1 MTTAR
6 VLVEAGHVFTALECV
21 VEAGDVAGCD
31 RRVRFDVAEDGRPHG
46 HPKALRLGDRL
57 LRVAGCGGE
66 ALVGAVDQND
76 RRSCVLDVLRLRA
89 RQVRIPYEIP
99 ADELR
104 KSPEDGLG
112 VAEVVVL
119 LDAVRSVDAP

>member
-1 MTTAR
+1 M
-6 VLVEAGHVFTALECV
+6 
-21 VEAGDVAGCD
+21 
-31 RRVRFDVAEDGRPHG
+31 
-46 HPKALRLGDRL
+46 
-57 LRVAGCGGE
+57 
-66 ALVGAVDQND
+66 VGAVDQKD

-119 LDAVRSVDAP
+119 LDAVRSVDAPQCRHGTLGGGRHTEGPSRRQGQQQHGEDCAGNAQADVAAGRIHPSGS